1 MRIFIAAQLPEP
13 INEALAQT
21 SATLRESVRGKYVP
35 PDSFHLTLAFLGEIP
50 GSRLPALQAAVEE
63 ACYNADA
70 CECTLGDLGMFGRR
84 NNATLWQ
91 GIEGDCITALAKS
104 LRTSLD
110 TYGFDYDETK
120 FLPHITLMRRADLD
134 YPLACLPSPTL
145 VSGTIDTVV
154 IYQSELDSER
164 AHYTPLYEVALT
176 SC

>member
-1 MRIFIAAQLPEP
+1 M
-13 INEALAQT
+13 
-21 SATLRESVRGKYVP
+21 LRESVRGKYVP

-63 ACYNADA
+63 VCYNVDA
-70 CECTLGDLGMFGRR
+70 CECALGNLGMFGRR
-84 NNATLWQ
+84 TSATLWQ
-91 GIEGDCITALAKS
+91 GIEGDCITTLAKS
-104 LRTSLD
+104 LRASLD

-145 VSGTIDTVV
+145 ASGTIDTVV

-164 AHYTPLYEVALT
+164 AHYTSLYEVALT